1 MKQLLPGLALL
12 LLAGC
17 ASETQVTSTPPPSA
31 NTGDGFLIIDLTT
44 RATSTTDVEPSYV
57 GLGSRLVLRKTV
69 VGGSQVYVAPILVT
83 EAQWQAAVPG
93 RGRPWTLLHS
103 RYRPPNDT
111 PDHPAYGLSQDDAA
125 AFANAVTSIA
135 GRSITVITPDTWSA
149 ISSSAQAEI
158 PLTPTFAG
166 ISWAYT
172 AEASRTTGP
181 RIVGSPGGNDSPDGW
196 RDTIGNLRQWLSDGR
211 LAGPSWMD
219 PLTAWNA
226 NYLYDGV
233 PPTSRH
239 PLAGTRVQASY
250 P

>member
-12 LLAGC
+12 FLAGC
-17 ASETQVTSTPPPSA
+17 ASETSVTTDPPPSSTA
-31 NTGDGFLIIDLTT
+31 GDDYLIIDLTT
-44 RATSTTDVEPSYV
+44 RASSTTDVEPSYV

-69 VGGSQVYVAPILVT
+69 VGGSLVYVAPILVT

-103 RYRPPNDT
+103 RYRPSNDT

-125 AFANAVTSIA
+125 AFATAVSTIA
-135 GRSITVITPDTWSA
+135 GRTITVITPDTWSA
-149 ISSSAQAEI
+149 ISSPAQAEI
-158 PLTPTFAG
+158 PLSPTFSD
-166 ISWAYT
+166 IPWAYT
-172 AEASRTTGP
+172 AEAARTTGP
-181 RIVGSPGGNDSPDGW
+181 RIVGSSAGNDAPGGW
-196 RDTIGNLRQWLSDGR
+196 RDAIGNLREWLSDGR

-219 PLTAWNA
+219 PLTAWNTS
-226 NYLYDGV
+226 YVYDGV